1 MLNRNLIIR
10 VKKVVDKLETEFYL
24 LIEGLRKMLKLNPRT
39 LSIPLFLNNASFILK
54 VISEKENSKN

>member
-1 MLNRNLIIR
+1 MILR
-10 VKKVVDKLETEFYL
+10 VKVVDKLETEFYL

-39 LSIPLFLNNASFILK
+39 LSIPLFLNKASFILK